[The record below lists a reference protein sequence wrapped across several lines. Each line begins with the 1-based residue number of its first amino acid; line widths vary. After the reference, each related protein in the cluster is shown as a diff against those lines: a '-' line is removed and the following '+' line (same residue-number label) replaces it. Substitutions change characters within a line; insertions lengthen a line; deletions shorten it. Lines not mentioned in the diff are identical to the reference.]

1 VSAWL
6 LRLGRLRRLC
16 AHKRMHRDGAAVM
29 CAGRSVHAHA
39 LHAHCTQQWL
49 LQTRTCIPATQAP
62 AFSRAHLPTIFCS
75 AGTKQLVRAPTVMKS
90 NLWPHSWP
98 ALLPHLRARTRG
110 QHVRAWALLLPL
122 TP

>member
-49 LQTRTCIPATQAP
+49 LQTRASPPLRHQ
-62 AFSRAHLPTIFCS
+62 LS
-75 AGTKQLVRAPTVMKS
+75 AELTYPQSSA
-90 NLWPHSWP
+90 
-98 ALLPHLRARTRG
+98 ALAQSSSCGR
-110 QHVRAWALLLPL
+110 PL
-122 TP
+122 